1 MSLPGAFS
9 SGQIHRLYVSEA
21 QMEMLTLVKLLSPY
35 YEDGVPLGLTGS
47 WVVEDLRSG
56 DKQIAGEDYLSLD
69 TFNEM
74 EVLAWASQEDR

>member
-9 SGQIHRLYVSEA
+9 SGQVHKLFVSEA
-21 QMEMLTLVKLLSPY
+21 QMEMLTLVKLLWPH
-35 YEDGVPLGLTGS
+35 YEDEACPSLSGS

-56 DKQIAGEDYLSLD
+56 NKQIVGEDYLSLD

-74 EVLAWASQEDR
+74 EVLAWAASRT